1 MNPESAVAQLAASI
15 LVREVDAT
23 LLASLQEPA
32 TAAVLKQIEPAAGE
46 LLERD
51 WTEADFDDAAVEYCR
66 LFILTPAAPA
76 RAVAYDETKGN
87 EVAGRIQ
94 FMLDSG
100 FLELPEHFATLTPDH
115 VALLLL
121 VASSLSGD
129 DYIQFRKDN
138 LFWLGEFT
146 EKLGKAS
153 SHPIYQLV
161 GKIVRVM

>member
-51 WTEADFDDAAVEYCR
+51 WTEVDFDDAAVEYCR

-76 RAVAYDETKGN
+76 SAVAYDETKGN

-94 FMLDSG
+94 FKLDSG
-100 FLELPEHFATLTPDH
+100 FLELP
-115 VALLLL
+115 
-121 VASSLSGD
+121 
-129 DYIQFRKDN
+129 
-138 LFWLGEFT
+138 
-146 EKLGKAS
+146 
-153 SHPIYQLV
+153 
-161 GKIVRVM
+161 